1 MSKRK
6 KKHQKGARNRTPLH
20 GHTQQGKTLLPP
32 FLAKMPGMSPSSWMN
47 DRLPEMI
54 WAALLRVALAQ
65 EHALGLFRRILNFIG
80 KHSSKADLHDL
91 TLTGI
96 SKLPSTLR
104 DELIA
109 LIVEPPEARRAL
121 GSLLLFEA
129 LPAHDS
135 WKAAL
140 SGSEPDVD
148 LLMAAVGATLWH
160 QSQEAT
166 DCRWLRLMAKVI
178 AGIFHVPFEMAKP
191 WLNYPNEGDQ
201 RDVRPS
207 IRAAEM
213 AQNPFEAPD
222 VTWPHAFWD
231 EAWKRTPCLALR
243 TPKEEPHV
251 EEVLTRAR
259 VRELTER
266 LRAHWEATHSTTAI
280 DARHDAVFGMAF
292 YALAILDELMG
303 IGIGNSILGRLG
315 LRTILEA
322 RINLRFLLQQ
332 NDESLWKKWR
342 AFGAGQAKLSSLK
355 FDDTVEP
362 PKYIDLESLEQI
374 ANEDLWEEFV
384 AINLAGWSGIDLRKM
399 SEKAALKPTYDQ
411 YYVWTSGYAHAMWGP
426 IRESCFRTCGNPLH
440 RLHRYPE
447 TRALPDVVADAAELT
462 DAIIAELDTAFPP
475 FPFRLLDKQASTE
488 KQEAQHE

>member
-1 MSKRK
+1 
-6 KKHQKGARNRTPLH
+6 
-20 GHTQQGKTLLPP
+20 
-32 FLAKMPGMSPSSWMN
+32 MN

-54 WAALLRVALAQ
+54 WAALIRVALGQ

-80 KHSSKADLHDL
+80 KHPSKADLHDL

-96 SKLPSTLR
+96 SKLPPTLR

-109 LIVEPPEARRAL
+109 FIAEPPQARRAL

-140 SGSEPDVD
+140 SGSEPDVE

-166 DCRWLRLMAKVI
+166 DCRWLRVMAEVI
-178 AGIFHVPFEMAKP
+178 AGRFHIPAEIAKE
-191 WLNYPNEGDQ
+191 WFGYPNEGDQ
-201 RDVRPS
+201 RRVRPS
-207 IRAAEM
+207 IRSAEITPT
-213 AQNPFEAPD
+213 QFESPD
-222 VTWPHAFWD
+222 LTWPHAFWD

-243 TPKEEPHV
+243 KPKTDSPI
-251 EEVLTRAR
+251 EVALTRAR
-259 VRELTER
+259 VRELTDR

-280 DARHDAVFGMAF
+280 DARHDAVFGIAF
-292 YALAILDELMG
+292 YTLAILDELMG

-315 LRTILEA
+315 LRSILEA

-332 NDESLWKKWR
+332 KDENLWKKWR
-342 AFGAGQAKLSSLK
+342 SFGAGQAKLNSLK
-355 FDDTVEP
+355 FDDAVEP
-362 PKYIDLESLEQI
+362 PKYIDVESLEQI
-374 ANEDLWEEFV
+374 ANEDIWEEFV

-399 SEKAALKPTYDQ
+399 SEKADLKLTYDQ
-411 YYVWTSGYAHAMWGP
+411 FYVWTSGYAHAMWGP

-447 TRALPDVVADAAELT
+447 TRSLPDVVEDAAELT
-462 DAIIAELDTAFPP
+462 DAIIADVDTAFPP

-488 KQEAQHE
+488 EPEAANFPSAATQQGQ

>member
-1 MSKRK
+1 MSKPK
-6 KKHQKGARNRTPLH
+6 KKHQKGGRNRTPLH

-32 FLAKMPGMSPSSWMN
+32 FLAKMPGMSPTSWMN

-54 WAALLRVALAQ
+54 WAALLRVALGQ

-80 KHSSKADLHDL
+80 KHSSKADLNDL

-96 SKLPSTLR
+96 SKLPPPLR
-104 DELIA
+104 DEVITFIA
-109 LIVEPPEARRAL
+109 EAPQARRAL

-140 SGSEPDVD
+140 ADSEPDVE

-166 DCRWLRLMAKVI
+166 DCRWLRVMAEVI
-178 AGIFHVPFEMAKP
+178 SGRFHIPQEIAKE
-191 WLNYPNEGDQ
+191 WFGYPNDGDQ
-201 RDVRPS
+201 RSVRPS
-207 IRAAEM
+207 IRSAEM
-213 AQNPFEAPD
+213 MSGGFEPAD
-222 VTWPHAFWD
+222 LTWSHAFWD

-243 TPKEEPHV
+243 MTKEESRV
-251 EEVLTRAR
+251 EVVLTRAC
-259 VRELTER
+259 VREITAR

-280 DARHDAVFGMAF
+280 AARHDAVFGMAF

-303 IGIGNSILGRLG
+303 IGTGNSILGRLG

-355 FDDTVEP
+355 FDDTVGP
-362 PKYIDLESLEQI
+362 PKYIDMESLEQI

-411 YYVWTSGYAHAMWGP
+411 FYVWTSGYAHAMWGP

-447 TRALPDVVADAAELT
+447 TRSLPDVVGDAAELT
-462 DAIIAELDTAFPP
+462 DAIIADLDGAFPP
-475 FPFRLLDKQASTE
+475 FPFRLLDKPASTG